1 MSLIIGIDLGT
12 TYSAAALVRDG
23 APQIVPHGDER
34 IMPSVVGLSQDDALL
49 VGTSARNQYAL
60 YPERTVRSIKRSMGQ
75 DTTVTLGDRQYSP
88 QELSALI
95 LRELKRSAEA
105 QLGQPVERAVITV
118 PAYFSDAARQA
129 TREAGEIAGFTV
141 ERIINEPTAAAL
153 AYGLDQSD
161 ARRLVAVYDLGGGTF
176 DVSIIE
182 LDGGVVEVRA
192 SHGNTQLGGD
202 DFDALL
208 AEHLAE
214 RFQEQHSID
223 PRGDTRAMARLLRAA
238 EEAKIALSSRP
249 SVRVREEYLLS
260 EGGRPLHLDVE
271 LERAEFEE
279 LIAELLDST
288 LESFDAAMRDAELQ
302 ASELDELLFVGGSTR
317 IPIVWELLRNHTGL
331 EPASAINPDEAVA
344 LGAAVQGAI
353 IAGEPLDAVLVDV
366 TPHSLGIEVA
376 EVIYGQIVPDQY
388 NVIIQR
394 NTTIPTSRAEQYW
407 AMHPSQSTIEIKIYQ
422 GEQPIASRN
431 TLLGEFRF
439 EQLKP
444 EAPDQPPRITVQF
457 DLDIDGILHVSAVD
471 RGSGK
476 QARTTVRAAH
486 VSLTPAQIADS
497 RAALPDLEPMDD
509 GVELL
514 PLDGAAALG
523 GDEPLPLDVISL
535 LVRARRALADG
546 PANAELRQATTALEA
561 AARARDEE
569 ATLAHSE
576 ALLDLLYDL
585 EE

>member
-1 MSLIIGIDLGT
+1 
-12 TYSAAALVRDG
+12 
-23 APQIVPHGDER
+23 
-34 IMPSVVGLSQDDALL
+34 
-49 VGTSARNQYAL
+49 
-60 YPERTVRSIKRSMGQ
+60 
-75 DTTVTLGDRQYSP
+75 
-88 QELSALI
+88 
-95 LRELKRSAEA
+95 
-105 QLGQPVERAVITV
+105 
-118 PAYFSDAARQA
+118 
-129 TREAGEIAGFTV
+129 
-141 ERIINEPTAAAL
+141 
-153 AYGLDQSD
+153 
-161 ARRLVAVYDLGGGTF
+161 
-176 DVSIIE
+176 
-182 LDGGVVEVRA
+182 
-192 SHGNTQLGGD
+192 
-202 DFDALL
+202 
-208 AEHLAE
+208 
-214 RFQEQHSID
+214 
-223 PRGDTRAMARLLRAA
+223 
-238 EEAKIALSSRP
+238 
-249 SVRVREEYLLS
+249 
-260 EGGRPLHLDVE
+260 
-271 LERAEFEE
+271 
-279 LIAELLDST
+279 
-288 LESFDAAMRDAELQ
+288 
-302 ASELDELLFVGGSTR
+302 
-317 IPIVWELLRNHTGL
+317 
-331 EPASAINPDEAVA
+331 
-344 LGAAVQGAI
+344 
-353 IAGEPLDAVLVDV
+353 
-366 TPHSLGIEVA
+366 
-376 EVIYGQIVPDQY
+376 
-388 NVIIQR
+388 
-394 NTTIPTSRAEQYW
+394 
-407 AMHPSQSTIEIKIYQ
+407 MHPSQSTIEIKIYQ

>member
-1 MSLIIGIDLGT
+1 
-12 TYSAAALVRDG
+12 
-23 APQIVPHGDER
+23 
-34 IMPSVVGLSQDDALL
+34 
-49 VGTSARNQYAL
+49 
-60 YPERTVRSIKRSMGQ
+60 
-75 DTTVTLGDRQYSP
+75 
-88 QELSALI
+88 
-95 LRELKRSAEA
+95 
-105 QLGQPVERAVITV
+105 
-118 PAYFSDAARQA
+118 
-129 TREAGEIAGFTV
+129 
-141 ERIINEPTAAAL
+141 
-153 AYGLDQSD
+153 
-161 ARRLVAVYDLGGGTF
+161 
-176 DVSIIE
+176 
-182 LDGGVVEVRA
+182 
-192 SHGNTQLGGD
+192 
-202 DFDALL
+202 
-208 AEHLAE
+208 
-214 RFQEQHSID
+214 
-223 PRGDTRAMARLLRAA
+223 MARLLRAA

-249 SVRVREEYLLS
+249 SVRVREEYLIS

-271 LERAEFEE
+271 LERSEFEA
-279 LIAELLDST
+279 LIADLLDGT
-288 LESFDAAMRDAELQ
+288 LESFDAALRDAELQ
-302 ASELDELLFVGGSTR
+302 SSELDELIFVGGSTR
-317 IPIVWELLRNHTGL
+317 IPLVWELLRNHTGL

-376 EVIYGQIVPDQY
+376 AVIYGQMVPDQY
-388 NVIIQR
+388 NVIIHR

-407 AMHPSQSTIEIKIYQ
+407 AMHPAQTTIEIKIYQ

-444 EAPDQPPRITVQF
+444 ETPDQPPRITVQF

-486 VSLTPAQIADS
+486 VSMTPAQIADS
-497 RAALPDLEPMDD
+497 RAALPDLEPGDG

-514 PLDGAAALG
+514 PLDGAVAV

-535 LVRARRALADG
+535 LVRARRALSDD
-546 PANAELRQATTALEA
+546 PANAALRQATTELET
-561 AARARDEE
+561 AARAHDEQ
-569 ATLAHSE
+569 ATLERSE